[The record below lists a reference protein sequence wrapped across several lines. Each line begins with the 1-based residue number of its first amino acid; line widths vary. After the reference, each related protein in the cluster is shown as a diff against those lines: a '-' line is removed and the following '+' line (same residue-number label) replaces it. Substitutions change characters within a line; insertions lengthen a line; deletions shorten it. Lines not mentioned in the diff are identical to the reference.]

1 MKMMVELHRAPEKP
15 IIKKEP
21 IISRAP
27 AKPRAEA
34 PRISDLERND
44 IESLCRKIEVVYHH
58 ERRGFPPD
66 DEWVKRIRRV
76 RKLLER
82 I

>member
-1 MKMMVELHRAPEKP
+1 MSEL
-15 IIKKEP
+15 IKKKPQPKIKSEP
-21 IISRAP
+21 IVPRQI
-27 AKPRAEA
+27 AKPRAET
-34 PRISDLERND
+34 PRISDLERYD

-58 ERRGFPPD
+58 DRRGFPPD